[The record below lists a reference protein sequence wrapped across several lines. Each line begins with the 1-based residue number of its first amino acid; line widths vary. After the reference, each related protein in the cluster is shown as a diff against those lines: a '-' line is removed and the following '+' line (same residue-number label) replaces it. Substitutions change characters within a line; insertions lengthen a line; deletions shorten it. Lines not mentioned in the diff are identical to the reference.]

1 MPSLLDSIL
10 EVNDQNQLLAPGLD
24 AKTLRNSLGAVL
36 LGSLICCFLSGI
48 VSMQSIFYW
57 RIYVRDMTRIKVM
70 VGIVWAIDF
79 VHAIMACAANWTY
92 LIENFGN
99 LDVSTH
105 ITWSVAVTVA
115 LTALNTFLVQG
126 FFAHRIYT
134 LSRGNWWI
142 TAPISILA
150 FLRLFAALVST
161 SEMIRLRSYPE
172 FVKLYAWVFTVGLS
186 LGAAVDIIIAA
197 GLCYFLRRGRTGFSS
212 MDRIIDSITL
222 YTVENGLL
230 TSVTTVI
237 SLICWV
243 VMPHNLIFLGLHF
256 AISKLYA
263 NSFLATL
270 NARKA
275 LMTRSQ
281 GSSDRGGDHALPVLF
296 PDSYRSRAVFSR
308 YVGANTVADAVGTKV
323 QINVEKTIQCDNE
336 GEPSDHATSDI
347 NPTDDDDIAKISQ
360 RS

>member
-1 MPSLLDSIL
+1 MPSILDSIL
-10 EVNDQNQLLAPGLD
+10 EVNSDQLLAPGID

-36 LGSLICCFLSGI
+36 LGSLICCFLTGI
-48 VSMQSIFYW
+48 VSMQSAMYW
-57 RIYVRDMTRIKVM
+57 RIYPKDMGRIKATVA
-70 VGIVWAIDF
+70 IVWGVDF
-79 VHAIMACAANWTY
+79 VHAFMACAANWTY

-115 LTALNTFLVQG
+115 LTALNTFLVQA
-126 FFAHRIYT
+126 FFAHRIHT
-134 LSRGNWWI
+134 LSRGMWWI
-142 TAPISILA
+142 TAPITILA

-161 SEMIRLRSYPE
+161 AEMIRLRSYPA
-172 FVKLYAWVFTVGLS
+172 FVDQFAWVFTVGLS
-186 LGAAVDIIIAA
+186 LGAVVDILIAI

-243 VMPHNLIFLGLHF
+243 TMPHNLIFLGLHF

-296 PDSYRSRAVFSR
+296 PDSYRSRGVFSR
-308 YVGANTVADAVGTKV
+308 YGAANTGVDPVGTKV

-336 GEPSDHATSDI
+336 GEPSDHATSDL
-347 NPTDDDDIAKISQ
+347 NPTDDEDVAKIS
-360 RS
+360 RG